1 MTTMSKPERFSD
13 GRPVPE
19 NPGFDTVLHTEDAY
33 ALTQVVL
40 FELAELSS
48 TITQVMQEARDY
60 IATSPIAS

>member
-1 MTTMSKPERFSD
+1 MSRPDRFSD

-19 NPGFDTVLHTEDAY
+19 NPGFDTVLHMGDVYE
-33 ALTQVVL
+33 LPGQVRI
-40 FELAELSS
+40 ELGPKVSS